1 MNFPILS
8 SIIFIPLV
16 GSLFIILIKDSNE
29 KSLSN
34 AKYVAIFTSFT
45 NFILSIYLWF
55 NFDPSTASFQFL
67 ENKEWIKGYF
77 NFKLGV
83 DGISILFILL
93 TTFIT
98 PLCILSVINSVKFR
112 VKEFLIALLV
122 LETLMIGVFC

>member
-83 DGISILFILL
+83 DGIS
-93 TTFIT
+93 TF
-98 PLCILSVINSVKFR
+98 LWFFKL
-112 VKEFLIALLV
+112 
-122 LETLMIGVFC
+122 